1 MKKSLFLA
9 RSAILMLVFFH
20 VQPGFAQ
27 TGDEIKALQDEIKTL
42 REGQTGIQKDL
53 QEIKKLLQ
61 AKPAQPA
68 AQPKPEF
75 KEAIINIEGAPFK
88 GDKNAKLAL
97 MEFSDYQ

>member
-9 RSAILMLVFFH
+9 RSAILTLALFH

-27 TGDEIKALQDEIKTL
+27 TSDEIKALQGEIKTL
-42 REGQTGIQKDL
+42 REDQTGMQKDL

-61 AKPAQPA
+61 SKPAPA
-68 AQPKPEF
+68 EF
-75 KEAIINIEGAPFK
+75 REAIINIEGAPFK
-88 GDKNAKLAL
+88 GDKNAKLVM